1 MKRLNVAI
9 VGAKFMVKRTVV
21 HGHGCIA
28 SSTSQQETWADWFMG
43 KVTQEISQRRSSV
56 RRRMSPS

>member
-1 MKRLNVAI
+1 MKKLNVAI

-43 KVTQEISQRRSSV
+43 KVT
-56 RRRMSPS
+56 